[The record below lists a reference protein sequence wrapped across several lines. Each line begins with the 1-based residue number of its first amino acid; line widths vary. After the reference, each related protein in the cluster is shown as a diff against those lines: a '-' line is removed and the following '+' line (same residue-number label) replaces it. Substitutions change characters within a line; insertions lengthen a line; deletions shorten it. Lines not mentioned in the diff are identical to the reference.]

1 MADYYTFG
9 VVPADVGRYV
19 PRFAFDTTSAPTL
32 LQAEDIIKD
41 HAADLCAFLYGMG
54 VAVQAVNNNPTLAM
68 YRTAQRYILLRFS
81 AQAARLRNQNN
92 QTLAD
97 ELDVQADALIDR
109 LRKIPQDMGSTR
121 PVSVTSANIL
131 HSNADYPG
139 DIYRASIQSGSRLA
153 INAQVDKM

>member
-9 VVPADVGRYV
+9 VVPADIGRYV
-19 PRFAFDTTSAPTL
+19 PRFAFDTTSAPTQT
-32 LQAEDIIKD
+32 QAEDIIKD

-121 PVSVTSANIL
+121 PVSVTSANIM

-139 DIYRASIQSGSRLA
+139 DIYRASITSGSRLA
-153 INAQVDKM
+153 INAAVDKM

>member
-1 MADYYTFG
+1 MADFYTFG

-19 PRFAFDTTSAPTL
+19 PRFAYDTTSAPTL
-32 LQAEDIIKD
+32 LQAADIIDD

-54 VAVQAVNNNPTLAM
+54 VAVQALNNNPTLAM
-68 YRTAQRYILLRFS
+68 YRTAQRYIILRLS
-81 AQAARLRNQNN
+81 AQVVRLRQQNS
-92 QTLAD
+92 QTMAD
-97 ELDVQADALIDR
+97 RLDEEADAVMKR
-109 LRKIPQDMGSTR
+109 LREIPQDMGSTR

>member
-19 PRFAFDTTSAPTL
+19 PRFAYDTTSAPTL
-32 LQAEDIIKD
+32 TQAQDIIDD

-54 VAVQAVNNNPTLAM
+54 VAVQALNNNPTLAM
-68 YRTAQRYILLRFS
+68 YRTAQRYILLRLS
-81 AQAARLRNQNN
+81 AQVLRLRQQNS
-92 QTLAD
+92 QTMAD
-97 ELDVQADALIDR
+97 RLDEEADAVMKR
-109 LRKIPQDMGSTR
+109 LREIPQDMGSTR

>member
-1 MADYYTFG
+1 MADFYTFG

-19 PRFAFDTTSAPTL
+19 PRFAYDTTSAPTL
-32 LQAEDIIKD
+32 LQAADIIDD

-54 VAVQAVNNNPTLAM
+54 VAVQALNNNPTLAM
-68 YRTAQRYILLRFS
+68 YRTAQRYIILRLS
-81 AQAARLRNQNN
+81 AQVMRLRNQNS
-92 QTLAD
+92 QTMAD
-97 ELDVQADALIDR
+97 RLDEEADAVMKR
-109 LRKIPQDMGSTR
+109 LREIPQDMGSTR

>member
-19 PRFAFDTTSAPTL
+19 PRFAYDTTSAPTL
-32 LQAEDIIKD
+32 LQAADIIDD

-54 VAVQAVNNNPTLAM
+54 VAVQALNNNPTLAM
-68 YRTAQRYILLRFS
+68 YRTAQRYIILRLS
-81 AQAARLRNQNN
+81 AQVMRLRNQNS
-92 QTLAD
+92 QTMAD
-97 ELDVQADALIDR
+97 RLDEEADAVMKR
-109 LRKIPQDMGSTR
+109 LREIPQDMGSTR

>member
-19 PRFAFDTTSAPTL
+19 PRFAYDTTSAPTL
-32 LQAEDIIKD
+32 TQAQDIIDD

-54 VAVQAVNNNPTLAM
+54 VAVQALNNNPTLAM
-68 YRTAQRYILLRFS
+68 YRTAQRYIILRLS
-81 AQAARLRNQNN
+81 AQVMRLRNQNS
-92 QTLAD
+92 QTMAD
-97 ELDVQADALIDR
+97 RLDEEADAVMKR
-109 LRKIPQDMGSTR
+109 LREIPQDMGSTR
-121 PVSVTSANIL
+121 PVSVTSANIM

>member
-19 PRFAFDTTSAPTL
+19 PRFAYDTTSAPTL
-32 LQAEDIIKD
+32 LQAADIIDD

-54 VAVQAVNNNPTLAM
+54 VSVQALNNNPTLAM
-68 YRTAQRYILLRFS
+68 YRTAQRYIILRLS
-81 AQAARLRNQNN
+81 AQVMRLRSQNS
-92 QTLAD
+92 QTMAD
-97 ELDVQADALIDR
+97 KLDEEADAVMKRIR
-109 LRKIPQDMGSTR
+109 EIPQDMGSTR

>member
-1 MADYYTFG
+1 MADFYTFG

-19 PRFAFDTTSAPTL
+19 PRFAYDTTSAPTL
-32 LQAEDIIKD
+32 LQAQDIIDD

-54 VAVQAVNNNPTLAM
+54 VAVQALNNNPTLAM
-68 YRTAQRYILLRFS
+68 YRTAQRYIILRLS
-81 AQAARLRNQNN
+81 AQVMRLRNQNS
-92 QTLAD
+92 QTMAD
-97 ELDVQADALIDR
+97 RLDEEADAVMKR
-109 LRKIPQDMGSTR
+109 LREIPQDMGSTR

>member
-1 MADYYTFG
+1 MADYFTFG

-19 PRFAFDTTSAPTL
+19 PRFAYDTTSAPTL
-32 LQAEDIIKD
+32 LQAQDIIDD

-54 VAVQAVNNNPTLAM
+54 VAVQALNNNPTLAM
-68 YRTAQRYILLRFS
+68 YRTAQRYIILRLS
-81 AQAARLRNQNN
+81 AQVVRLRNQNS
-92 QTLAD
+92 QTMAD
-97 ELDVQADALIDR
+97 RLDEEADAVMKR
-109 LRKIPQDMGSTR
+109 LREIPQDMGSTR

>member
-19 PRFAFDTTSAPTL
+19 PRFAYDTTSAPSL
-32 LQAEDIIKD
+32 AQAQDIIDD

-54 VAVQAVNNNPTLAM
+54 VAVQALNNNPTLAM
-68 YRTAQRYILLRFS
+68 YRTAQRYILLRLS
-81 AQAARLRNQNN
+81 AQVLRLRQQNS
-92 QTLAD
+92 QTMAD
-97 ELDVQADALIDR
+97 RLDEEADAVMKR
-109 LRKIPQDMGSTR
+109 LREIPQDMGSTR

>member
-9 VVPADVGRYV
+9 VVPADIGRYV

-32 LQAEDIIKD
+32 LQAADIIDD

-54 VAVQAVNNNPTLAM
+54 VAVQALNNDPALAM
-68 YRTAQRYILLRFS
+68 YRTCQRYILLRFA
-81 AQAARLRNQNN
+81 AQAARLRSQNN
-92 QTLAD
+92 VTLAD
-97 ELDVQADALIDR
+97 ALDEQADALMKR
-109 LRKIPQDMGSTR
+109 LRELPQDLGSSR
-121 PVSVTSANIL
+121 PVSVTSANMF

>member
-9 VVPADVGRYV
+9 VVPADIGRYV

-32 LQAEDIIKD
+32 LQAADIIND

-54 VAVQAVNNNPTLAM
+54 VAVQAVNNDPALAM
-68 YRTAQRYILLRFS
+68 HRTCQRYILLRFA
-81 AQAARLRNQNN
+81 AQAARLRSQNN
-92 QTLAD
+92 VTLAD
-97 ELDVQADALIDR
+97 ALDEQADALMKR
-109 LRKIPQDMGSTR
+109 LREIPQDLGSSR
-121 PVSVTSANIL
+121 PVSVTSANMF

>member
-1 MADYYTFG
+1 MADFYTFG

-19 PRFAFDTTSAPTL
+19 PRFAYDTTSAPTL
-32 LQAEDIIKD
+32 TQAQDIIDD

-54 VAVQAVNNNPTLAM
+54 VGVQAVNNNPTLAM
-68 YRTAQRYILLRFS
+68 YRTAQRYIILRLS
-81 AQAARLRNQNN
+81 AQVMRLRNQNS
-92 QTLAD
+92 QTMAD
-97 ELDVQADALIDR
+97 RLDEEADAVMKRIR
-109 LRKIPQDMGSTR
+109 EIPQDMGSTR

-153 INAQVDKM
+153 INAAVDKM

>member
-9 VVPADVGRYV
+9 VVPADIGRYV
-19 PRFAFDTTSAPTL
+19 PRFAFDTTSAPTQT
-32 LQAEDIIKD
+32 QAEDIIKD

-54 VAVQAVNNNPTLAM
+54 VGVQAVNNNPTLAM

-121 PVSVTSANIL
+121 PVSVTSANIM

-139 DIYRASIQSGSRLA
+139 DIYRASITSGSRLA
-153 INAQVDKM
+153 INAAVDKM

>member
-9 VVPADVGRYV
+9 VVPADIGRYV

-32 LQAEDIIKD
+32 LQAADIIDD

-54 VAVQAVNNNPTLAM
+54 VGVQSVNGDPTLAM
-68 YRTAQRYILLRFS
+68 YRTCQRYILLRFA

-97 ELDVQADALIDR
+97 QLDEQADALMKR
-109 LRKIPQDMGSTR
+109 LREIPQDLGTAR
-121 PVSVTSANIL
+121 PVSVTSANMF
-131 HSNADYPG
+131 HSNADY
-139 DIYRASIQSGSRLA
+139 DATIYRKQITSGSRLA
-153 INAQVDKM
+153 INAAVDKM

>member
-19 PRFAFDTTSAPTL
+19 PRFAYDTTSAPTL
-32 LQAEDIIKD
+32 TQAQDIIDD

-54 VAVQAVNNNPTLAM
+54 VAVQALNNNPTLAM
-68 YRTAQRYILLRFS
+68 YRTAQRYIILRLS
-81 AQAARLRNQNN
+81 AQVMRLRNQNS
-92 QTLAD
+92 QTMAD
-97 ELDVQADALIDR
+97 RLDEEADAVMKR
-109 LRKIPQDMGSTR
+109 LREIPQDMGSTR

-139 DIYRASIQSGSRLA
+139 DIYRASITSGSRLA

>member
-1 MADYYTFG
+1 MADFYTFG

-19 PRFAFDTTSAPTL
+19 PRFAYDTTSAPTL
-32 LQAEDIIKD
+32 LQAQDIIDD

-54 VAVQAVNNNPTLAM
+54 VAVQALNNNPTLAM
-68 YRTAQRYILLRFS
+68 YRTAQRYIILRLS
-81 AQAARLRNQNN
+81 AQVVRLRQQNS
-92 QTLAD
+92 QTMAD
-97 ELDVQADALIDR
+97 RLDEEADAVMKR
-109 LRKIPQDMGSTR
+109 LREIPQDMGSTR